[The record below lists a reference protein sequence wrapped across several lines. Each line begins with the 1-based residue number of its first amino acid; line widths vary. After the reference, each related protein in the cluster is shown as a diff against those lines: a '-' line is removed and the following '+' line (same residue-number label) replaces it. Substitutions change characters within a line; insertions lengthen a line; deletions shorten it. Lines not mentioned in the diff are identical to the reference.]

1 MRPDATNRS
10 SFGLGIFLGGF
21 VAGVLDIVY
30 AFVLAAMRGR
40 GPLVVLQSVASG
52 LLGSGAYKGGVAT
65 GALGLSLHLGITVAA
80 ASLYYLAARRSTLMQ
95 GHFVACGLL
104 FGVLV
109 YLFMNFVVLPL
120 SAVPF
125 QLKYTPAVVLQG
137 FVSHAVLVG
146 LPIAWFLQHLAF
158 NAAESRK
165 NVG

>member
-1 MRPDATNRS
+1 MSRPG
-10 SFGLGIFLGGF
+10 FGLGIFLGGF

-30 AFVLAAMRGR
+30 AFVLADMRGR

-52 LLGSGAYKGGVAT
+52 LLGSSAYKGGVST
-65 GALGLSLHLGITVAA
+65 GVLGLSLHLGITVAA
-80 ASLYYLAARRSTLMQ
+80 AWLYFLAAKRSTLMQ
-95 GHFVACGLL
+95 RRFVACGLL

-125 QLKYTPAVVLQG
+125 HIKYTPAVVLQG

-146 LPIAWFLQHLAF
+146 LPIAWCLKRLAF
-158 NAAESRK
+158 NAAQPQKRAATA
-165 NVG
+165 

>member
-1 MRPDATNRS
+1 MATTR
-10 SFGLGIFLGGF
+10 FGVGIFLGGL

-30 AFVLAAMRGR
+30 AFVLAAMHGR
-40 GPLVVLQSVASG
+40 GPLVVLHSVASG
-52 LLGSGAYKGGVAT
+52 LLGSSAYKGGVAT

-80 ASLYYLAARRSTLMQ
+80 AWLYFLAAKRSPLMQ
-95 GHFVACGLL
+95 RRFVGCGLL

-125 QLKYTPAVVLQG
+125 HIKYTPGVVLQG

-146 LPIAWFLQHLAF
+146 LPIAWLLQRFAF
-158 NAAESRK
+158 SAAQPQMSPA
-165 NVG
+165 